1 MLGVWQSS
9 KLRINCAMTAYN
21 AIANYFDLD
30 LKEYKGN
37 ALN

>member
-1 MLGVWQSS
+1 
-9 KLRINCAMTAYN
+9 MTAYN

-30 LKEYKGN
+30 LKENNGN